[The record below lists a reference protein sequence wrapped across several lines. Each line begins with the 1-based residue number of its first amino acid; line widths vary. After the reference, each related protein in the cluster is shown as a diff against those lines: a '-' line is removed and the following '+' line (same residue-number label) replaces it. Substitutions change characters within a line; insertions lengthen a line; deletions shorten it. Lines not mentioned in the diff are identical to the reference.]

1 MNALFIAV
9 KTLAGIVYPGAESR
23 KWDPEFWP
31 RPTWSAHTVLQPF
44 TKGICFIWQIRARL
58 SIFDI
63 EASQYEPQHWPFACL
78 ASWQLWSGAKLLK
91 KNAFFF
97 FVQINATAALMNPQM
112 LQKHPKLRY
121 QEMPLQTGSI
131 TWPRTTPMMVL
142 LEVSV
147 NKCVSH
153 VIQTCLT
160 SLARLQWHLVMHIF
174 GECCSKV

>member
-97 FVQINATAALMNPQM
+97 FCPDKCNSCTDESSDAT
-112 LQKHPKLRY
+112 
-121 QEMPLQTGSI
+121 ETSQTPIPGDATSDGQHHM
-131 TWPRTTPMMVL
+131 TENHTHDGLVR
-142 LEVSV
+142 S
-147 NKCVSH
+147 KC
-153 VIQTCLT
+153 
-160 SLARLQWHLVMHIF
+160 
-174 GECCSKV
+174 